1 METDGRLVGRRA
13 FLTSLG
19 LAGGVVAIDGHV
31 PRLLAQSQRLESVSL
46 GEFELYY
53 EVHGEGPPV
62 VFAHGAG
69 GTHLSW
75 WQQIPVLS
83 EHFRCVTFDHR
94 GFGYS
99 RDVGDRPGR
108 VAFIDDLHGL
118 LGHLGMDRVALVGQ
132 SMGGRT
138 ALGFAST
145 YPERVTA
152 LILCDTTGGYTD
164 PTIERVRSQQ
174 STERSPFAPSFAERN
189 PERAFL
195 YREIQ
200 RLTFE
205 REGGGGD
212 GVAPVPT
219 EIESVIEHEIPTLF
233 IVGEEDTVVAPAVL
247 EAMHDKIPHSEF
259 ALVPEAGHSVYY
271 ERPEIFNRL
280 AVEFLKRHISDE
292 KV

>member
-94 GFGYS
+94 GFG
-99 RDVGDRPGR
+99 
-108 VAFIDDLHGL
+108 
-118 LGHLGMDRVALVGQ
+118 
-132 SMGGRT
+132 
-138 ALGFAST
+138 
-145 YPERVTA
+145 
-152 LILCDTTGGYTD
+152 
-164 PTIERVRSQQ
+164 
-174 STERSPFAPSFAERN
+174 
-189 PERAFL
+189 
-195 YREIQ
+195 
-200 RLTFE
+200 
-205 REGGGGD
+205 
-212 GVAPVPT
+212 
-219 EIESVIEHEIPTLF
+219 
-233 IVGEEDTVVAPAVL
+233 
-247 EAMHDKIPHSEF
+247 
-259 ALVPEAGHSVYY
+259 
-271 ERPEIFNRL
+271 
-280 AVEFLKRHISDE
+280 
-292 KV
+292 